1 MSREEA
7 CARLIA
13 VWVPDW
19 PVAALGLEAQRSP
32 GVLTDPAL
40 VPVAVVGGHGVV
52 AASPRARS
60 AGVRTGM
67 RLRRARSLCP
77 ELTVLPA
84 QPEREA
90 RSFERVMQ
98 ALSTVLAD
106 PVVARPGLA
115 LSGARGPARWLGS
128 EEEVAESLVEA
139 VARETGVEC
148 LVGIADSLLACILAA
163 RRGVIVPAGQTAEFL
178 SPWPV
183 SSVLVALA
191 TRREREQMKDLI
203 ETLTRLGLRRLGDL
217 AQVPEADVTARFGPM
232 GRALTAW
239 LAAGPGSC
247 RAAAAL
253 RRTLRLLPSWTH
265 PSRERTPR
273 PLPRVTWLRSWSH
286 SCCDGAWWLG
296 ASGSRR
302 GARTAVTCPVS
313 GCWSRHRPV
322 LS

>member
-98 ALSTVLAD
+98 ALSTE
-106 PVVARPGLA
+106 G
-115 LSGARGPARWLGS
+115 
-128 EEEVAESLVEA
+128 
-139 VARETGVEC
+139 
-148 LVGIADSLLACILAA
+148 
-163 RRGVIVPAGQTAEFL
+163 
-178 SPWPV
+178 
-183 SSVLVALA
+183 
-191 TRREREQMKDLI
+191 
-203 ETLTRLGLRRLGDL
+203 
-217 AQVPEADVTARFGPM
+217 
-232 GRALTAW
+232 GRI
-239 LAAGPGSC
+239 
-247 RAAAAL
+247 
-253 RRTLRLLPSWTH
+253 
-265 PSRERTPR
+265 
-273 PLPRVTWLRSWSH
+273 
-286 SCCDGAWWLG
+286 
-296 ASGSRR
+296 
-302 GARTAVTCPVS
+302 
-313 GCWSRHRPV
+313 
-322 LS
+322 